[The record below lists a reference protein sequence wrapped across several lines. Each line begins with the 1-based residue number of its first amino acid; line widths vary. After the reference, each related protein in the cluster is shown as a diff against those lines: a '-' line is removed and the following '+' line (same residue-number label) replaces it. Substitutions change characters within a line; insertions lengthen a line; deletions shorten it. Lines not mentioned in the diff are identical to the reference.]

1 MSYAIVESGGKQY
14 VAREGQ
20 ALEVDRLPVEV
31 GKPVEFDRILL
42 VVDGSDVRIGTP
54 AVLGIKVHATVA
66 EHTKGDKIIVYRY
79 IPKERYRKKRGH
91 RQQYTRVMVDGI
103 GEPSGSPKP
112 PAAPKKAAARTRGA
126 APAAKK
132 AEARKAEARKAEA
145 PKAKPKSAPKKK

>member
-31 GKPVEFDRILL
+31 GKPMEFDRILL

-54 AVLGIKVHATVA
+54 VVQGIKVHATVT
-66 EHTKGDKIIVYRY
+66 EHTKGTKVIVYRY

-103 GEPSGSPKP
+103 GEPSERPKP
-112 PAAPKKAAARTRGA
+112 PAAPKKAAPRTRSA

-132 AEARKAEARKAEA
+132 AEA
-145 PKAKPKSAPKKK
+145 PKPKPKTAPKKK

>member
-20 ALEVDRLPVEV
+20 ALVIDRLAVEI
-31 GKPVEFDRILL
+31 GKPVEFERVLL

-54 AVLGIKVHATVA
+54 LVQGIKVHATVT
-66 EHTKGDKIIVYRY
+66 EHTKGDKVIVYRY

-91 RQQYTRVMVDGI
+91 RQMYTRVVVDAI
-103 GEPSGSPKP
+103 GERSASPKP
-112 PAAPKKAAARTRGA
+112 AAAPKKAAPRTRTA

-132 AEARKAEARKAEA
+132 AVA
-145 PKAKPKSAPKKK
+145 AKPKPKTAPKKK

>member
-31 GKPVEFDRILL
+31 GKAVEFDRILL

-54 AVLGIKVHATVA
+54 AVQGIKVHATVT
-66 EHTKGDKIIVYRY
+66 EHTKGTKVIVYRY

-103 GEPSGSPKP
+103 GEPGERPKP
-112 PAAPKKAAARTRGA
+112 AAAPKKAAPRTRTA

-132 AEARKAEARKAEA
+132 AEA
-145 PKAKPKSAPKKK
+145 PKPKPKTAPKKK

>member
-54 AVLGIKVHATVA
+54 AVQGIKVHATVT
-66 EHTKGDKIIVYRY
+66 EHTKGTKVIVLPLY
-79 IPKERYRKKRGH
+79 PQGALPEEAGPPTAVHAGH
-91 RQQYTRVMVDGI
+91 GGRHRRARRAPEAPGAHRRR
-103 GEPSGSPKP
+103 P
-112 PAAPKKAAARTRGA
+112 PPGPGAA

-132 AEARKAEARKAEA
+132 AEA
-145 PKAKPKSAPKKK
+145 PKPKPKSAPKKK